1 MAGAAIQ
8 GRGDLGWKKLE
19 ERSEE
24 KKILYGRRLRRL
36 EDGRL
41 VKTFIAEKMK
51 GWGNVNWWGS
61 VGYC

>member
-19 ERSEE
+19 ERREE
-24 KKILYGRRLRRL
+24 KKIMYGRRL
-36 EDGRL
+36 EDRIL

-51 GWGNVNWWGS
+51 GCGNVNWWRS